1 MPWAPPPALPRNL
14 EQPRPH
20 VLCPRLP
27 QPLWRP
33 GDAAVSLL
41 VSLPSTA
48 AGPQVKLGGRPGAPG
63 APPWWARLGS
73 ESHAAGL
80 AFSGSPGAGPALAPT
95 PRWRV
100 WGSPG
105 CSSVGSVAPGRV
117 SEVCSPI
124 SACPALCTDFLLPC
138 SGFGMELPPPVI
150 REQQTPQ
157 EDGLLAWGSWPCS
170 RPPCTGLSRAAPPS
184 LVPEAEAEGAWLPRI
199 PAAAPGWG
207 ASASPS
213 QAWKRLRVLLCPQ
226 ICDKSPDLCRPSLI
240 FFFPSNFIFMY
251 V

>member
-1 MPWAPPPALPRNL
+1 MESSVPWAPPPAPPRNL
-14 EQPRPH
+14 ELPRPH

-33 GDAAVSLL
+33 GDTAVSLL
-41 VSLPSTA
+41 VSLPSSA

-63 APPWWARLGS
+63 APPRWARLGS

-80 AFSGSPGAGPALAPT
+80 AFSGSPGAGPAPAPT

-117 SEVCSPI
+117 SEVCSPV
-124 SACPALCTDFLLPC
+124 SARPALCTDFLLL
-138 SGFGMELPPPVI
+138 SD
-150 REQQTPQ
+150 
-157 EDGLLAWGSWPCS
+157 DGQG
-170 RPPCTGLSRAAPPS
+170 G
-184 LVPEAEAEGAWLPRI
+184 WLPRI
-199 PAAAPGWG
+199 PAAASGWG
-207 ASASPS
+207 PSASPS